1 MNIMPSIK
9 MAENEL
15 KSLYEDLHRHPEI
28 GFRENRTSAIVAKKL
43 REYGVDTIDIGLGK
57 TGVVG
62 LIQGRLSGNRCVGLR
77 ADMDA
82 LPIDEASGVPFASE
96 IPGTMHACGHD
107 AHTTMLLGAAKYLAE
122 TRDFAGT
129 GVLIFQPAEEGLG
142 GARSMI
148 SDGLFEK
155 FPCDEIF
162 GMHNA
167 PNGRPGTF
175 EICRGTIMA
184 GALFFD
190 IEICGL
196 GSHSALPQHARDT
209 VVIAATLVDQ
219 LQTIVSRNVAPLD
232 TCVLSVTQIH
242 AGNTYNVVPEN
253 GHLAGTVRY
262 FKDEVSAAV
271 QNRMQVLCDGIA
283 AAYEVEIDL
292 KMRNVFNVL
301 TNDDALCDAYLDA
314 AADILGPEN
323 VSEYT
328 QPATGSEDFAD
339 FLKFVPGAFCRL
351 GHSGTIGLHNPAFY
365 LGQELL
371 PIGASILARII
382 EKRLPIRNT

>member
-9 MAENEL
+9 RSEKEL
-15 KSLYEDLHRHPEI
+15 KSLYEDFHKHPEI
-28 GFRENRTSAIVAKKL
+28 GFQENRTSAIVAKKL
-43 REYGVDTIDIGLGK
+43 NDYGADLIDVGLGK

-62 LIQGRLSGNRCVGLR
+62 IVEGRFPGNRCVALR

-82 LPIDEASGVPFASE
+82 LPIKETSGVAFPSE
-96 IPGTMHACGHD
+96 TPGVMHACGHD

-122 TRDFAGT
+122 TREFAGRAML
-129 GVLIFQPAEEGLG
+129 VFQPAEEGLG
-142 GARSMI
+142 GARRMI

-167 PNGRPGTF
+167 PNGKPGTF
-175 EICRGTIMA
+175 EICKGTAMA

-190 IEICGL
+190 INISGI
-196 GSHSALPQHARDT
+196 GGHAALPQNTRDPL
-209 VVIAATLVDQ
+209 VVAATLVDQ

-242 AGNTYNVVPEN
+242 AGSAYNIVPEN
-253 GHLAGTVRY
+253 GKLAGTVRY
-262 FKDEVSAAV
+262 FKNDVRDLV

-283 AAYEVEIDL
+283 AAFEVKIDL
-292 KMRNVFNVL
+292 KIRNVFNIL
-301 TNDDALCDAYLDA
+301 INDSELCDAYLGA
-314 AADILGPEN
+314 ASDILGPEG
-323 VSEYT
+323 VSEYF
-328 QPATGSEDFAD
+328 QPATGSEDFAE
-339 FLKFVPGAFCRL
+339 FLQFVPGAFCRV
-351 GHSGTIGLHNPAFY
+351 GHSGSIGLHNPSFY

-382 EKRLPIRNT
+382 EKRLPIDN

>member
-9 MAENEL
+9 RSEKEL
-15 KSLYEDLHRHPEI
+15 KSLYKDFHRHPEI
-28 GFRENRTSAIVAKKL
+28 GFQENRTSAIVAKKL
-43 REYGVDTIDIGLGK
+43 NDYGVDLVDVGLGK

-62 LIQGRLSGNRCVGLR
+62 IIEGRFPGNRCVALR

-82 LPIDEASGVPFASE
+82 LPIKETSGVAFASE
-96 IPGTMHACGHD
+96 TPGVMHACGHD
-107 AHTTMLLGAAKYLAE
+107 GHTTMLLGAAKYLAE
-122 TRDFAGT
+122 TREFSGRAM
-129 GVLIFQPAEEGLG
+129 LIFQPAEEGLG
-142 GARSMI
+142 GARRMI

-167 PNGRPGTF
+167 PNGKPGTF
-175 EICRGTIMA
+175 EICKGTAMA

-190 IEICGL
+190 INIRGI
-196 GSHSALPQHARDT
+196 GGHAALPQNTKDP

-242 AGNTYNVVPEN
+242 AGSAYNIVPEN
-253 GHLAGTVRY
+253 GKLAGTVRY
-262 FKDEVSAAV
+262 FKNEVGDLV

-283 AAYEVEIDL
+283 AAFEVKIDL
-292 KMRNVFNVL
+292 QMRNVFNVL
-301 TNDDALCDAYLDA
+301 VNDSDLCDAYLA
-314 AADILGPEN
+314 AAGDILGPEG
-323 VSEYT
+323 VSEYS
-328 QPATGSEDFAD
+328 QPATGSEDFAE
-339 FLKFVPGAFCRL
+339 FLHFVPGAFCRV
-351 GHSGTIGLHNPAFY
+351 GHSGNIGLHNPSFY

-382 EKRLPIRNT
+382 EKRLPIDN